1 MAPRKL
7 LNDEQMRQFLT
18 HGFLV
23 LKSDLP
29 REFHLELRKQ
39 CDTAVEKDHG
49 NPGNNILPYV
59 PDIQKVFDCPTVS
72 GALTSVLGERYFMHP
87 HRHMHANTHSKG
99 GDWHKDSYWGY
110 HAKTRNHRPWWAMI
124 MYYPQDVQVE
134 NGPTGVLPGRQNH
147 QTRCEPE
154 EAGATGVTGEAGTCF
169 MIHYDIWHRATPNTS
184 GINRQM
190 LKFEFMRMET
200 PHAPAWDCR
209 ETEWRP
215 SVALPPFR
223 HNGMWRQTWN
233 FLSGKKRPAD
243 SATKGPGLD
252 GSWIMQLIGGD
263 GPARAQ
269 AADNLEACGPAAA
282 DAVQPLVQ
290 MLGDPYEPA
299 AINAAY
305 ALAAIGAPAI
315 PALREAIRSGSPNV
329 LLNAGYA
336 FAAMGAEAVPTL
348 LELINDP
355 AEPVRSA
362 AVFALSEIQ
371 ECDGDVIG
379 ALARLTKDSEARVRL
394 HAVEAL
400 GMKNSQAKNALPALI
415 DALRDADTETR
426 FNAALSIARLGPV
439 ANEAVPALIA
449 AYDDPDR
456 YVRGYSIEALHQIGT
471 PEALHAAIRLLKPAR
486 WCTTT
491 TPKNLF

>member
-1 MAPRKL
+1 MAARKL
-7 LNDEQMRQFLT
+7 LNDEQMRSFLT

-23 LKSDLP
+23 MKSDLP

-110 HAKTRNHRPWWAMI
+110 TNKTRNHRPWWVMI
-124 MYYPQDVQVE
+124 MYYPQDVQIE
-134 NGPTGVLPGRQNH
+134 NGPTGVLAGRQNH
-147 QTRCEPE
+147 QDRVEPVDDGTT
-154 EAGATGVTGEAGTCF
+154 AVTGEAGTCF
-169 MIHYDIWHRATPNTS
+169 MIQYDIWHRATPNTS

-190 LKFEFMRMET
+190 LKFEFMRLEA
-200 PHAPAWDCR
+200 PEAPAWDCR

-215 SVALPPFR
+215 SLALPPFR

-243 SATKGPGLD
+243 HTSKLPALD
-252 GSWIMQLIGGD
+252 GSAVMQLIGGD

-269 AADNLEACGPAAA
+269 AADTLEACGPAAA
-282 DAVQPLVQ
+282 DAVRPLTQ

-315 PALREAIRSGSPNV
+315 PALREAIRTGSPNAV
-329 LLNAGYA
+329 RNAGYA
-336 FAAMGAEAVPTL
+336 FAAMGGEAIPAL
-348 LELINDP
+348 LELVNDASVP
-355 AEPVRSA
+355 IRCA
-362 AVFALSEIQ
+362 ATFGLSEIR

-400 GMKNSQAKNALPALI
+400 GMKSGQAKNALPALI
-415 DALRDADTETR
+415 DALRDADTDTR
-426 FNAALSIARLGPV
+426 FNAALAMARLGP
-439 ANEAVPALIA
+439 AASEAVPALVA
-449 AYDDPDR
+449 ALEDSDR
-456 YVRGYSIEALHQIGT
+456 YVRGYSVEALHQIGT
-471 PEALHAAIRLLKPAR
+471 PEALHAAIRFLKTAR
-486 WCTTT
+486 WCTSTG
-491 TPKNLF
+491 PKSAF